1 MDKGYPSMVKDK
13 DMKKIISAIDR
24 FDFISVRDLSTKNK
38 LIQNGL
44 KKSVL
49 RDAVRSVV
57 SKSIIDNPKKVGFT
71 TLAFVGIYLE
81 KAIDVNFAIKKLKA
95 IEEITECHYTTG
107 DWSILIKIY
116 CKDNQHLMKLLNE
129 KIQAIKGVSR
139 TETFISLS
147 QQISR
152 QIRI

>member
-1 MDKGYPSMVKDK
+1 MDSIDCRLINLLRINAKIPIAELSEKIGISGAAIHKRIK
-13 DMKKIISAIDR
+13 KLENKKIFTGSQINID
-24 FDFISVRDLSTKNK
+24 
-38 LIQNGL
+38 
-44 KKSVL
+44 
-49 RDAVRSVV
+49 
-57 SKSIIDNPKKVGFT
+57 PKKIGFT

-81 KAIDVNFAIKKLKA
+81 KAFDVNFAIKKLKT

-139 TETFISLS
+139 TETFISLN

>member
-1 MDKGYPSMVKDK
+1 MDSIDCKIINFLRKNAKIPIAELSEQIGISGAAIHKRIK
-13 DMKKIISAIDR
+13 KLENKKIFTGSQINI
-24 FDFISVRDLSTKNK
+24 
-38 LIQNGL
+38 
-44 KKSVL
+44 
-49 RDAVRSVV
+49 
-57 SKSIIDNPKKVGFT
+57 NPKRVGLT
-71 TLAFVGIYLE
+71 TLAFIGIYLE

-139 TETFISLS
+139 TETFISLN